1 MLRFEQSIQSKY
13 TLRNYK
19 SQIERFLKFTKLK
32 DYDSLVNVPKED
44 IQMLVEEYAVHLT
57 NTINANSVQTM
68 MTGVKHFFIMNKIPL
83 YWEFIQKMYPK
94 KVKRSGFLPWTTEH
108 IRKMLNATTS
118 ERTKAIIHFMAST
131 GSRVG
136 IHDYDLSMKH
146 LKNLEDDCKAV
157 LIYAGEI
164 DEYWAF
170 LTPEASE
177 ALELYFSKRQS
188 DGEIFSEDS
197 PIFRI
202 EYNDLGFGKAKPV
215 KKSSV
220 ACLIWRIIKKK
231 AGIDRKRINR
241 NFDIQQDHGF
251 RKRFNTIMKLNSEI
265 NSNIAEK
272 ILGHSVS
279 IPMDNTYLTPNIDN
293 LFKEFKKGIPE
304 LTISETYRLRLEN
317 ESKEKEIQELQSDK
331 KRIAELELKMEN
343 VKELLKRVTLS

>member
-1 MLRFEQSIQSKY
+1 
-13 TLRNYK
+13 
-19 SQIERFLKFTKLK
+19 
-32 DYDSLVNVPKED
+32 
-44 IQMLVEEYAVHLT
+44 
-57 NTINANSVQTM
+57 
-68 MTGVKHFFIMNKIPL
+68 
-83 YWEFIQKMYPK
+83 
-94 KVKRSGFLPWTTEH
+94 
-108 IRKMLNATTS
+108 
-118 ERTKAIIHFMAST
+118 
-131 GSRVG
+131 
-136 IHDYDLSMKH
+136 MKH

-202 EYNDLGFGKAKPV
+202 EYNGLGFGNAKPV

-220 ACLIWRIIKKK
+220 ACLIWRIIKK

-331 KRIAELELKMEN
+331 KRIAELERSMANIREHLVWLK
-343 VKELLKRVTLS
+343 KED